1 MSRMNRSTFE
11 GLIKENL
18 EWLAQQLRTLEREHI
33 RVIVEQSPTAFYGAD
48 VEEMA
53 ALKAR
58 ADAAQKKL
66 EALAEAYSAMADAEE
81 AAAET
86 MKEIFDSSA
95 EDTAAAIQRHHNAC
109 TKHQLAR
116 AAYEAAAL
124 RAARGET

>member
-18 EWLAQQLRTLEREHI
+18 EWLAQQPRTLEREHI

-48 VEEMA
+48 AEEMA

-66 EALAEAYSAMADAEE
+66 EALAKAADAVLKYREPGPVLGAWGDLMDALE
-81 AAAET
+81 AAT
-86 MKEIFDSSA
+86 
-95 EDTAAAIQRHHNAC
+95 
-109 TKHQLAR
+109 
-116 AAYEAAAL
+116 
-124 RAARGET
+124 RAARGEP